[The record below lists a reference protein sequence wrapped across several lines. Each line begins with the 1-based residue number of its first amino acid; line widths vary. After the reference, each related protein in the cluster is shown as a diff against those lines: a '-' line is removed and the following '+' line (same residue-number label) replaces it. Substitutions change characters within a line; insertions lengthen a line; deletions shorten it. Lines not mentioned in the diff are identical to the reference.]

1 MDFIFS
7 LVLPIVIVA
16 VIVIIGLSCVKV
28 VKQSKVG
35 IIMRLGKFRKVADTG
50 VHFLV
55 PFLDNMSYIID
66 LREDTT
72 AHKVVDLRDKFLSP
86 PRPPSTR

>member
-16 VIVIIGLSCVKV
+16 VVVIIGLSCVKV

-50 VHFLV
+50 VLYQ
-55 PFLDNMSYIID
+55 D
-66 LREDTT
+66 R
-72 AHKVVDLRDKFLSP
+72 
-86 PRPPSTR
+86 RPHHRFGS